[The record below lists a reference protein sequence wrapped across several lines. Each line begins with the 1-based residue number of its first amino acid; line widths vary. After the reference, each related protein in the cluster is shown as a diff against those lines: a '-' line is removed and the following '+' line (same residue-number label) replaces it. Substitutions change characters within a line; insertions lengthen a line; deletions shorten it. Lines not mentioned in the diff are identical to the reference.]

1 VRLGLT
7 TAWSNESGCRPLWA
21 DSGGRRLTLT
31 SDRQAMIDDGL
42 RFALVPWTPAR
53 ERRRDREVSGVA
65 KENGG
70 IEWNFARKRELEI

>member
-1 VRLGLT
+1 MLPAMGGFG
-7 TAWSNESGCRPLWA
+7 ESAPHA
-21 DSGGRRLTLT
+21 DVGPARH
-31 SDRQAMIDDGL
+31 DRGL

-70 IEWNFARKRELEI
+70 IEWDFARKRELEI